1 MNNILEKTQIS
12 GEELVELLNARK
24 DGKIDFELIDIREPF
39 EYKEARIKGVDRLL
53 PITKFQSD
61 LNIWEDLIKNKKIII
76 YCRTGNRTSHLQRFI
91 KSYFG
96 IDIPHLTRG
105 IVEYPGEIERG

>member
-12 GEELVELLNARK
+12 GDELVELLKARNK
-24 DGKIDFELIDIREPF
+24 GKVDFELIDIREPY
-39 EYKEARIKGVDRLL
+39 EYREARIKGVDKLL
-53 PITKFQSD
+53 PITKFQFD
-61 LNIWEDLIKNKKIII
+61 IDKWEELFKKKFII

-91 KSYFG
+91 KEHYN
-96 IDIPHLTRG
+96 IDIPHLTKG